1 MRKLLRPRG
10 FTARRRC
17 WSGIL
22 PSVAALEGG
31 KGKGRNRKI
40 KRQREDMEDE
50 QEGKDRLV
58 RQKKSEGM
66 EEGGVRMRRNK
77 KKVG

>member
-1 MRKLLRPRG
+1 
-10 FTARRRC
+10 
-17 WSGIL
+17 
-22 PSVAALEGG
+22 
-31 KGKGRNRKI
+31 
-40 KRQREDMEDE
+40 MEDE